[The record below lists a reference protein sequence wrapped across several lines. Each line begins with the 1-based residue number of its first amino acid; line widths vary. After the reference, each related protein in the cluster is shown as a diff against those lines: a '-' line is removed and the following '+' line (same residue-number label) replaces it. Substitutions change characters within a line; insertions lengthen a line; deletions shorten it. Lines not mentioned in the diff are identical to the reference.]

1 MAQLQ
6 HMDARLDTFSDELCQ
21 VKTRVSHIAQRQA
34 CLGGFVAS
42 PSPSL
47 EAFADDDGDD
57 GDGDDEDDASSSNDD
72 EMTTSQ

>member
-1 MAQLQ
+1 MLG
-6 HMDARLDTFSDELCQ
+6 ENPCQ
-21 VKTRVSHIAQRQA
+21 SYSATIGLP
-34 CLGGFVAS
+34 CGFVAS

-47 EAFADDDGDD
+47 EAFEDDDGDD

>member
-1 MAQLQ
+1 
-6 HMDARLDTFSDELCQ
+6 MDARLDTFSDELCQ

-34 CLGGFVAS
+34 CLGGFAAS

-47 EAFADDDGDD
+47 EAFEDDNGDDGD

>member
-1 MAQLQ
+1 
-6 HMDARLDTFSDELCQ
+6 MDARLDTFSDELCQ
-21 VKTRVSHIAQRQA
+21 VKTRVNHIAQRQA

-47 EAFADDDGDD
+47 EAFEDDNGDDGD